1 MLLWLGLGRIAGIS
15 GIVGGLLTAAKDDRA
30 WRICFL
36 LGLMGAPVLVRAWG
50 GEVPQATE
58 SSWSAL
64 SIAGGFLVGL
74 GSRMGSGCT
83 SGHGVCGIAR
93 LSWRSMA
100 ATAVFMTTAVVTAMV
115 VHLLGLR

>member
-1 MLLWLGLGRIAGIS
+1 
-15 GIVGGLLTAAKDDRA
+15 
-30 WRICFL
+30 
-36 LGLMGAPVLVRAWG
+36 MGAPVLVRAWG